1 MATDLEELDTI
12 STYYFNGEGKA
23 LRPMVVLLMSKAI
36 NYHLQIENNR

>member
-23 LRPMVVLLMSKAI
+23 LRPMVALLMSKAI
-36 NYHLQIENNR
+36 NYHLQIDDR